1 MDCGAGEFGLPS
13 WAARLEFR
21 AAAQNPYSAR
31 IRWARSLKLSQAHE
45 TTFRSKEF
53 LFSVL
58 FSDGS
63 PVRCP
68 APTKLAGSAISSE
81 WIRDSDECEFSG
93 LASHRAGPQ
102 RHSSRRTRQGRFP
115 GLRRQSPS
123 TD

>member
-31 IRWARSLKLSQAHE
+31 TRWARSLKLSQAHE
-45 TTFRSKEF
+45 TTFRSKES
-53 LFSVL
+53 LFSDL

-68 APTKLAGSAISSE
+68 ASTKLAGSAFSSE
-81 WIRDSDECEFSG
+81 WIRDSDEREFRG
-93 LASHRAGPQ
+93 VWSHGAGPQ
-102 RHSSRRTRQGRFP
+102 RLSSRRTRQGRFS
-115 GLRRQSPS
+115 GL
-123 TD
+123 